1 MGRRG
6 KDLGKLQAV
15 LHKLVNQ
22 EPLEAHYRDHRLT
35 GNYRDYRE
43 CHIESDWLLIYR
55 TTATELY
62 LVRTG
67 THSDLF
73 KE

>member
-6 KDLGKLQAV
+6 KDPSKLQAV
-15 LHKLVNQ
+15 LDKLVNQ
-22 EPLEAHYRDHRLT
+22 ESLEAHHRDHRLT

-55 TTATELY
+55 TTATELS

>member
-1 MGRRG
+1 MFWRG
-6 KDLGKLQAV
+6 KDPSKLQAV
-15 LHKLVNQ
+15 LNKLVNQ
-22 EPLEAHYRDHRLT
+22 EPLELRHRDHKLT

-55 TTATELY
+55 TTGTDLY
-62 LVRTG
+62 LVRTD